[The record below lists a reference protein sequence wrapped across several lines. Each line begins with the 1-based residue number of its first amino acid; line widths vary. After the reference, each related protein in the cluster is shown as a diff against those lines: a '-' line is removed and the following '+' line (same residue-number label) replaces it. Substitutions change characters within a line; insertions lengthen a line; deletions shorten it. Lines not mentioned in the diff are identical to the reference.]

1 MHIIPWKWL
10 RKILVALSL
19 TVVINRVGSRQLI
32 EKIISKHQYGQPL
45 KVDWAEI
52 FCWVNVLSFYPLT
65 RSTGTTLI

>member
-1 MHIIPWKWL
+1 MMSFRI
-10 RKILVALSL
+10 R
-19 TVVINRVGSRQLI
+19 TVRLCFNAAGSRQLI
-32 EKIISKHQYGQPL
+32 EKIILEHQYGQLL